1 MVRFASILSGNE
13 SVCCKQKRFLISLY
27 NDFILGHLF
36 MQGCTHVYVLYI
48 LVGIRTQCLEH
59 VFTLKEK
66 DITYHTRCGLH
77 MYALCPFQY
86 I

>member
-1 MVRFASILSGNE
+1 
-13 SVCCKQKRFLISLY
+13 
-27 NDFILGHLF
+27 

-86 I
+86 IYKYFVSHITLYDEDTHGRKEENIYLFLPQHLFFT